1 MISNEFA
8 VLMAYHVSIGRLYRL
23 RTDSVSYPKAILMS
37 ISHTLSD
44 LLCSKIDCKGKR
56 FLERKNNKIL
66 FKDNLNFDLLYL
78 MYQNCIILNFS
89 NIGQAIIG

>member
-1 MISNEFA
+1 MSSL

-56 FLERKNNKIL
+56 LP
-66 FKDNLNFDLLYL
+66 
-78 MYQNCIILNFS
+78 
-89 NIGQAIIG
+89 